1 MNKPSFSRTSKKT
14 KNILSFTCNHTAVK
28 VNRLIAF
35 QIASLYSSPKE
46 AISIHSDNKCIWS
59 GVKKTQ

>member
-14 KNILSFTCNHTAVK
+14 KNIFSFTCNHTAVK

-35 QIASLYSSPKE
+35 QIASIQVPKKQSVVT
-46 AISIHSDNKCIWS
+46 AIISAI
-59 GVKKTQ
+59 GVV